1 MFGVRYMVR
10 GLKGLASALGALA
23 LCIMCVSPTVSAETV
38 SSERLSAYVS
48 TEPSPG
54 EDLIVEGGPKLHAT
68 LEQSVHWGPYGKDHV
83 TLDANEGDTVDGAL
97 VTAGYHLTYRVRLTN
112 YGDADATN
120 VSLVARLPYVTN
132 RDKEGMPVY
141 ESPFSLGIKDNLVGG
156 VLPAGVTE
164 NSNFVDGS
172 TFLVERLSLGAGD
185 TMEYEITADINDNF
199 EYDDY
204 LRVRAMAEAYCDETD
219 GVATSNQLP
228 CTLMR
233 DWSRGNGDVTV
244 NVTQA
249 LDSSEV
255 HVYQSYPLDYD
266 ADNTRI
272 LYKVDVTYNGG
283 DDVTLYGFNIELDGL
298 REIYRDGKHTNLVTD
313 GNTAVYEKDGTS
325 TEEFELPVTLNA
337 ENPSATFEFW
347 APVPQ
352 DGEGWPDRVGAKF
365 EANAFSGTEGV
376 GYNSLDI
383 DPVTL
388 VANYDQS
395 LHLQVAIGNET
406 IGEGAVLHKGDV
418 ITFTGYFIG
427 PNLNYKD
434 TPPKASPSPK
444 PTPMPIIGAADIHLF
459 HEDMSGN
466 LELIGNTNQISITEM
481 GKKAKYSFSVPFKVT
496 DNNVCVSS
504 LKLGYSVSG
513 RNEYLSKTAFD
524 YERVSDVMSFDV
536 CRGEL
541 GLEIEQPGT
550 KLHAGDD
557 VAYKL
562 TLSSACGHSFKQAK
576 AVLAVVPDGMTVYE
590 SSVAPEGTVLSVKG
604 GGQKVLWMLDEAP
617 SKSQE
622 YTFTAKTAEDSVG
635 QTTHHVLGA
644 VGVLGVGT
652 ELDKGLEKT
661 VDTVVDP
668 MASNLRIDL
677 YRKLYN
683 EDDYSDADKVCLK
696 SIADKGIDFK
706 VSVSNEG
713 PGTAR
718 NVVVTSALPSG
729 FKLEN
734 GSTEFRQTVDAI
746 PVGETRELTFKA
758 VTDGTFNKTY
768 ESSASA
774 EWAYC
779 DAPVHTSTL
788 GTTVEYDEIKLSA
801 IGAQS
806 VAANEYIEGC
816 DFTSEQVSACEGAE
830 ITYRYRITNNG
841 EAVIPRMH
849 VIVEPTG
856 VDLSVVSDN
865 LTKLSS
871 GKLSG
876 HVDKLVPGDTAE
888 LVFSGIMSNTEYATV
903 KCKAMSWYP
912 DETGEHAVGSV
923 TTVFADLVAE
933 DRFWPVG
940 PPLPPTITPTALVPT
955 PPSVGPNLTVECSHS
970 LNGGAYTTE
979 TGSVN
984 PNETI
989 AYYFKITNT
998 GDTDATNV
1006 DFTDTV
1012 PFGLMDTV
1020 DGKLVMIESKTAHWS
1035 VIRAG
1040 ETVTHAFTLTVP
1052 PISRDCE
1059 WRNKAVVT
1067 CCGRE
1072 FESNEV
1078 VATSTYVAPGPAD
1091 VRVKIEQ
1098 GTNGTED
1105 MTYDQISVNAGDI
1118 ITYRI
1123 TAYNVGYMDAN
1134 NVVVTDVLPAGL
1146 LMKDPDDGEWKV
1158 GGTWTGRTSLLT
1170 KSKDVVWTIQAKVPD
1185 VSATTTWTNKATVVY
1200 DGCEAGGSTSNEA
1213 VAKCIILPTPGNAD
1227 IRIEALQSMKD
1238 GEPSKSDMS
1247 VQAGDQMRYTYNIT
1261 NVGDDDAQNVV
1272 VETTMQDSFIY
1283 EGPRR
1288 WELGE
1293 VLAGKT
1299 VMITVDVTVPE
1310 TSTSVEWING
1320 AKVCWTGH
1328 STWLESNALRIRIVN
1343 ENPGPITQ
1351 DITVDSW
1358 QALAMSQPDG
1368 ESDVWTKDNL
1378 SVTSDTDEG
1387 TKLYQ
1392 KFTVTN
1398 NSDDYTVKGMT
1409 LRARYPAG
1417 YGLTNP
1423 TMCHDYEDIAPG
1435 DSVTVVFEIPV
1446 VNIINTNGTYTSDNA
1461 LLCDGEIVY
1470 EFSDMSVVSTAS
1482 TVAPTPI
1489 VPTPTPVVPTPTPV
1503 VPTPTPEGEANL
1515 SYSFTHG
1522 SGMGSSDLDL
1532 DVAGNDEITM
1542 QLSVTNNG
1550 TGSARNVQAEIV
1562 PAPGLTVVG
1571 NGDSQDMWLEI
1582 RPGETKTM
1590 NLTVKVPESDF
1601 DRTYTSRAIVT
1612 HNGTNTEAGTLRLVQ
1627 TIEKPTPT
1635 PVIST
1640 PTPTPAV
1647 KVPEMSVE
1655 LFQRVNGGEYTK
1667 DNMDVNEGDAVT
1679 YKIVMSNTGEGVAQD
1694 VNLKLMLPSG
1704 LSADNESVFWW
1715 SDILAGETVT
1725 KFVNVTVPK
1734 SLSSAD
1740 YDVRAHADWSLNKSG
1755 IDSNTVRSIQTIDD
1769 DTGETAG
1776 DLKIW
1781 KFIYVGATKPAADS
1795 DEWAT
1800 HDVDVTSTNGQ
1811 TAFFKYVI
1819 QNIGTT
1825 KLSDVALRLVLPAGF
1840 EGNSYFGPY
1849 ELEPRGT
1856 ATVYM
1861 KLPLDGLSNG
1871 RYGLDGT
1878 LSKNGVA
1885 VWTDRSHE
1893 VNVNV
1898 QSVVT
1903 PTPTTVPT
1911 PTPVADAKIEATR
1924 LVAVSSSG
1932 KPSTGWSASDIEVT
1946 DVSGKT
1952 AYFRYVLRNT
1962 GGKDARNV
1970 TLKATLPAGFEFAEG
1985 DGLYGPYEIKA
1996 GSQVTIDMSI
2006 PLGSLDSGTYGV
2018 NSTINHDGKFVWAG
2032 TGPNVRVSLAK
2043 PTATPEETI
2052 IPEARLEIEKLV
2064 AVSETKPDTG
2074 WSSDDIEVADA
2085 SGKKAWYRFVI
2096 KNTGTGDAKN
2106 VTLNAELP
2114 AGFTFVDGNGAFG
2127 PYDIQAGS
2135 RVTIDMNIDLDG
2147 LVAGSYAVT
2156 GRATYGTQT
2165 IWSGSTPSAVVKA
2178 STRPT
2183 PVVTPKPVVTPDTT
2197 PTVKPDM
2204 TPDVTPTTTPV
2215 AGKLSVKQYVAIT
2228 NDGQPDES
2236 SPEWSTGNVVAR
2248 ETEGYTA
2255 YFQYV
2260 FENTGDEPISNM
2272 TFKTKLPDGFT
2283 GNEEHG
2289 PYDILAHGTFK
2300 FVLSMPLDAL
2310 GDGIYGI
2317 AGNAFVGGTCIWA
2330 GVSPVITVDSGTATP
2345 TPDTKGLIIRAQQS
2359 VNGGA
2364 PVETLVN
2371 VKPGDVVK
2379 YGFTVTNQGNTVA
2392 RDVVLT
2398 FKVPDG
2404 MIILGQRGQDVSWTW
2419 DEIAPGEAKVAELE
2433 VQVPESAVG
2442 LKLNVKAQLSAE
2454 GVPVI
2459 ESNALDAEMGGEGKP
2474 IEVIF
2479 TQNVNCPY
2487 TTNTVTANGGE
2498 TAWYHVKVR
2507 NVSDGDIENVVLKG
2521 VLPAGFAVSRDLTW
2535 ELGTLSAGDEKL
2547 IEFNATV
2554 TTTLGSYT
2562 SKMQVTSDAGD
2573 FESNVLSLR
2582 VVEPGSTPSVKPVV
2596 TPDVTTGPIETV
2608 EPGETD
2614 GPIETKEPTETDE
2627 PGPVETQEPVP
2638 GETVQPDTTPSVE
2651 PDITPGVEP
2660 DNTPDVRP
2668 DNTPDVRPD
2677 NTPGTRPSNTP
2688 DGPSGPTE
2696 GPQGIPG
2703 STQEPGQQIV
2713 LPGFT
2718 GGNDGP
2724 SGGDG
2729 SGGDVAGNDSLA
2741 NPNKNNP
2748 NTGVESSTP
2757 IYVVVLLGL
2766 IALAGASAIGYV
2778 VYKKKK

>member
-1 MFGVRYMVR
+1 MVR

-23 LCIMCVSPTVSAETV
+23 LCFMCVSPTVSAETV
-38 SSERLSAYVS
+38 SSERLSDYVS

-54 EDLIVEGGPKLHAT
+54 EDLIVDGGPKLHVS
-68 LEQSVHWGPYGKDHV
+68 LEQSVHQGPYGKDHEV
-83 TLDANEGDTVDGAL
+83 LDANEVDTAS
-97 VTAGYHLTYRVRLTN
+97 HNLTYRVKLTN

-132 RDKEGMPVY
+132 RDKEGVPGY
-141 ESPFSLGIKDNLVGG
+141 ESPFSLSLASDVIGG
-156 VLPAGVTE
+156 MLPSGVTE
-164 NSNFVDGS
+164 NADFVDGS
-172 TFLVERLSLGAGD
+172 TFLVERSTLGAGQ
-185 TMEYEITADINDNF
+185 TISYEIAADVNNNF

-204 LRVRAMAEAYCDETD
+204 LRLRSMAEAYCDETD

-233 DWSRGNGDVTV
+233 DWNRGNADVTV

-249 LDSSEV
+249 LDSGKV
-255 HVYQSYPLDYD
+255 PVYQAYPLDYD
-266 ADNTRI
+266 SDNTRI

-298 REIYRDGKHTNLVTD
+298 REIYRDGKYVNLVTD
-313 GNTAVYEKDGTS
+313 GNTAVYEKDWTS

-337 ENPSATFEFW
+337 ENPSATFKFW

-365 EANAFSGTEGV
+365 EANAFSGTEGA

-395 LHLQVAIGNET
+395 LHLQAAIGNEP

-418 ITFTGYFIG
+418 VTFTGYFIG

-444 PTPMPIIGAADIHLF
+444 PTPMPVIGEADIHLF

-466 LELIGNTNQISITEM
+466 LELIGNANQISVTEI
-481 GKKAKYSFSVPFKVT
+481 GKKAKYSFSVPIKVT
-496 DNNVCVSS
+496 DNNTCVSF

-513 RNEYLSKTAFD
+513 LNEYLSKTAFD
-524 YERVSDVMSFDV
+524 YDRVSDAMSFDV
-536 CRGEL
+536 CSGEL
-541 GLEIEQPGT
+541 DLEVEQPST
-550 KLHAGDD
+550 KLRAGDD

-576 AVLAVVPDGMTVYE
+576 AVLAAVPEGMTVYE
-590 SSVAPEGTVLSVKG
+590 SSVAPEGTVLSVEG
-604 GGQKVLWMLDEAP
+604 GGQNVLWMLDEAL

-622 YTFTAKTAEDSVG
+622 YNFTVKTAGDSVG
-635 QTTHHVLGA
+635 QTAYHVLGA

-652 ELDKGLEKT
+652 ELDTGFEKT

-668 MASNLRIDL
+668 MASNLRINL

-683 EDDYSDADKVCLK
+683 EDGYGDGDTTCLK
-696 SIADKGIDFK
+696 SVADKGIDFK
-706 VSVSNEG
+706 VFVLNEG
-713 PGTAR
+713 PGVAR
-718 NVVVTSALPSG
+718 NVIVKSALPSG
-729 FKLEN
+729 FTLEN

-779 DAPVHTSTL
+779 DAPVNTGVL

-806 VAANEYIEGC
+806 VAANDYIEGC

-876 HVDKLVPGDTAE
+876 HVDNLVPGDTAE
-888 LVFSGIMSNTEYATV
+888 LVFSGTMAHTEYATV

-940 PPLPPTITPTALVPT
+940 PPLPPTPTPTAPVVT
-955 PPSVGPNLTVECSHS
+955 PPSVGPNLTVECSQS

-989 AYYFKITNT
+989 SYYFKITNT
-998 GDTDATNV
+998 GDADATNV
-1006 DFTDTV
+1006 NFTDTV

-1020 DGKLVMIESKTAHWS
+1020 DGKLVMIESKTAYWS

-1040 ETVTHAFTLTVP
+1040 ETVVHEFTLTVP
-1052 PISRDCE
+1052 PISHDCE
-1059 WRNKAVVT
+1059 WRNKAVVA
-1067 CCGRE
+1067 CGGRE

-1185 VSATTTWTNKATVVY
+1185 VSATTTWTNKATVTY
-1200 DGCEAGGSTSNEA
+1200 DGCEAGGNTSNEA
-1213 VAKCIILPTPGNAD
+1213 VAKCFVLPTPGNAD
-1227 IRIEALQSMKD
+1227 IKIEAMQSMRD

-1261 NVGDDDAQNVV
+1261 NVGDDDAQNVI
-1272 VETTMQDSFIY
+1272 VETTMQDAFIY

-1288 WELGE
+1288 WDLGE
-1293 VLAGKT
+1293 VLAGET

-1328 STWLESNALRIRIVN
+1328 GTWLESNALRIRIVN

-1351 DITVDSW
+1351 DVTVDSW
-1358 QALAMSQPDG
+1358 QALAMSQPGNDSG
-1368 ESDVWTKDNL
+1368 AWTKDDL

-1387 TKLYQ
+1387 MKLYQ

-1398 NSDDYTVKGMT
+1398 NSDDYTVQGLT
-1409 LRARYPAG
+1409 LRARYAAG

-1423 TMCHDYEDIAPG
+1423 TMYHDYDDIAPG

-1446 VNIINTNGTYTSDNA
+1446 VNIVGTNGTYTSDNA

-1482 TVAPTPI
+1482 TVEPTPV
-1489 VPTPTPVVPTPTPV
+1489 VPTPTPTIPTPTPV
-1503 VPTPTPEGEANL
+1503 VPTPTPEGEASL

-1522 SGMGSSDLDL
+1522 SGMGSSDLAL
-1532 DVAGNDEITM
+1532 DVSGGDEITM
-1542 QLSVTNNG
+1542 QLSVTNDG

-1571 NGDSQDMWLEI
+1571 NGYSQEMWLEI
-1582 RPGETKTM
+1582 KPGETKAM

-1612 HNGTNTEAGTLRLVQ
+1612 YNGTNTEAGTLRLVQ
-1627 TIEKPTPT
+1627 KIEKPTPT
-1635 PVIST
+1635 PVQPT
-1640 PTPTPAV
+1640 PTPTPTV

-1655 LFQRVNGGEYTK
+1655 VFQRANGGEYTK
-1667 DNMDVNEGDAVT
+1667 DNIDVAEGDVVT
-1679 YKIVMSNTGEGVAQD
+1679 YKIVMSNMGEGVAQD
-1694 VNLKLMLPSG
+1694 VNLRLMLPAG

-1725 KFVNVTVPK
+1725 KFVDVTIPK

-1740 YDVRAHADWSLNKSG
+1740 YDVRAHADWSLDKTG

-1781 KFIYVGATKPAADS
+1781 KFISVGKTKPAADS
-1795 DEWAT
+1795 DAWVAN
-1800 HDVDVTSTNGQ
+1800 DIDVTDVAGQ
-1811 TAFFKYVI
+1811 NAFFKYVI
-1819 QNIGTT
+1819 QNVGTARV
-1825 KLSDVALRLVLPAGF
+1825 SDVALRLVLPAGF

-1849 ELEPRGT
+1849 ELEPRET
-1856 ATVYM
+1856 VTVYM
-1861 KLPLDGLSNG
+1861 KLPLDSLSNG

-1878 LSKNGVA
+1878 LSKNGAA
-1885 VWTDRSHE
+1885 VWTGRSHE

-1898 QSVVT
+1898 QSVAT

-1932 KPSTGWSASDIEVT
+1932 KPSTGWSTSDIEVT

-1996 GSQVTIDMSI
+1996 GSQVSIDMSI

-2018 NSTINHDGKFVWAG
+2018 NSTINHDGKSVWSG
-2032 TGPNVRVSLAK
+2032 TGPNVRISLSK
-2043 PTATPEETI
+2043 PTATPGETS
-2052 IPEARLEIEKLV
+2052 IPEARLEVERLLAV
-2064 AVSETKPDTG
+2064 APNKPETG
-2074 WSSDDIEVADA
+2074 WSSHDIEVADV
-2085 SGKKAWYRFVI
+2085 SGNHAWYRFI
-2096 KNTGTGDAKN
+2096 IRNTGTGEAKN
-2106 VTLNAELP
+2106 VVLDAELP
-2114 AGFTFVDGNGAFG
+2114 AGFNFVDDDGTFG
-2127 PYDIQAGS
+2127 PYDIPAGS
-2135 RVTIDMNIDLDG
+2135 SVTVDVDIPLDG
-2147 LVAGSYAVT
+2147 LGAGSYALN
-2156 GRATYGTQT
+2156 GRVACGSQT
-2165 IWSGSTPSAVVKA
+2165 VWSGSTPSAVVKA
-2178 STRPT
+2178 SIKPT
-2183 PVVTPKPVVTPDTT
+2183 PDVTPKPVVTPSIKPDVT
-2197 PTVKPDM
+2197 PTVKPDN
-2204 TPDVTPTTTPV
+2204 TPDVIPTATPV
-2215 AGKLSVKQYVAIT
+2215 MGNLSVKQYVAIT
-2228 NDGQPDES
+2228 ADGQPDAS

-2248 ETEGYTA
+2248 ETDGHTA

-2260 FENTGDEPISNM
+2260 FENTGDEPINDM
-2272 TFKTKLPDGFT
+2272 TFKTKLPEGFE

-2289 PYDILAHGTFK
+2289 PYDIPAHGTFK
-2300 FVLSMPLDAL
+2300 FVMSMPLDNL

-2317 AGNAFVGGTCIWA
+2317 AGNAYVDGTCIWYGA
-2330 GVSPVITVDSGTATP
+2330 SPVITVDSGTATP

-2392 RDVVLT
+2392 RDVILT
-2398 FKVPDG
+2398 FNLPDG
-2404 MIILGQRGQDVSWTW
+2404 LVVLGRRGQDMSWTW
-2419 DEIAPGEAKVAELE
+2419 DEIAPGEAKQAELE

-2442 LKLNVKAQLSAE
+2442 LKLNLRAQLSAE

-2459 ESNALDAEMGGEGKP
+2459 ESNELGAEMGGEGSP
-2474 IEVIF
+2474 IEVVF

-2507 NVSDGDIENVVLKG
+2507 NVSDSDIDNVVLKG
-2521 VLPAGFAVSRDLTW
+2521 SLPAGFAVSRDLSW
-2535 ELGTLSAGDEKL
+2535 ELGTLSAGEEKL

-2562 SKMQVTSDAGD
+2562 SKMLVTSDAGD

-2582 VVEPGSTPSVKPVV
+2582 VVEPSETPSLKPDV

-2614 GPIETKEPTETDE
+2614 GPVETKEPTETDE

-2638 GETVQPDTTPSVE
+2638 GETVRPDTTPSIE
-2651 PDITPGVEP
+2651 PDATPSIELDVTPSVDSDE
-2660 DNTPDVRP
+2660 TPDVRP
-2668 DNTPDVRPD
+2668 ST
-2677 NTPGTRPSNTP
+2677 TPG
-2688 DGPSGPTE
+2688 GPLGPTD
-2696 GPQGIPG
+2696 GPQGTPG
-2703 STQEPGQQIV
+2703 NTQEPGQQIV

-2729 SGGDVAGNDSLA
+2729 FTGDVAGNDSLA

-2757 IYVVVLLGL
+2757 IYVVVLLGFV
-2766 IALAGASAIGYV
+2766 ALAGVSAIGYV
-2778 VYKKKK
+2778 IYKKKK

>member
-10 GLKGLASALGALA
+10 GLKGLASVLGALA
-23 LCIMCVSPTVSAETV
+23 LCFMCVSPTVSAETV
-38 SSERLSAYVS
+38 SLERLSDYVS

-54 EDLIVEGGPKLHAT
+54 EDLIVDGGPKLHVS
-68 LEQSVHWGPYGKDHV
+68 LEQSAHRGPYGKGHEV
-83 TLDANEGDTVDGAL
+83 LDANDVDTAS
-97 VTAGYHLTYRVRLTN
+97 HNLTYRVKLTN

-132 RDKEGMPVY
+132 RDKEGVPGY
-141 ESPFSLGIKDNLVGG
+141 ESPFSLSMLSSGD
-156 VLPAGVTE
+156 A
-164 NSNFVDGS
+164 SFVDGS
-172 TFLVERLSLGAGD
+172 TFLVERPSLGAGQ
-185 TMEYEITADINDNF
+185 TISYEIAADINDNF

-204 LRVRAMAEAYCDETD
+204 LRLRSMAEAYCDETD

-233 DWSRGNGDVTV
+233 DWNRGNADVTV
-244 NVTQA
+244 SVTQA
-249 LDSSEV
+249 LDSGNV
-255 HVYQSYPLDYD
+255 PVYQSYPLDYD
-266 ADNTRI
+266 SDNTRI
-272 LYKVDVTYNGG
+272 MYKVDVTHNGG
-283 DDVTLYGFNIELDGL
+283 DEVTLYGFNIELDGL
-298 REIYRDGKHTNLVTD
+298 REIYRDGKYANLVTD
-313 GNTAVYEKDGTS
+313 GNTAVYEKDYTS
-325 TEEFELPVTLNA
+325 TEEFDVPVTLNA
-337 ENPSATFEFW
+337 ENPSVTYKFW

-352 DGEGWPDRVGAKF
+352 DGDDWPDRVGAKF
-365 EANAFSGTEGV
+365 EVNAFSGVEGV

-395 LHLQVAIGNET
+395 LHLQVAIGNDP
-406 IGEGAVLHKGDV
+406 IDEGTVLHKGDV
-418 ITFTGYFIG
+418 VTFNGYFIG

-444 PTPMPIIGAADIHLF
+444 PTPTPVIGDADIHLF

-466 LELIGNTNQISITEM
+466 LELVGNANQITVTEM
-481 GKKAKYSFSVPFKVT
+481 GKKAKYSFSVPIKVT
-496 DNNVCVSS
+496 DNNTCVGS

-513 RNEYLSKTAFD
+513 LNEYLSKTAFD

-536 CRGEL
+536 CPGEL
-541 GLEIEQPGT
+541 SLDIEQPST
-550 KLHAGDD
+550 KLRAGDD

-576 AVLAVVPDGMTVYE
+576 AVLAAVPEGMAVYE
-590 SSVAPEGTVLSVKG
+590 SSVAPEGTVSSVEG
-604 GGQKVLWMLDEAP
+604 GGQNVLWMLDEAP

-622 YTFTAKTAEDSVG
+622 YNFTAKTAEDSVG
-635 QTTHHVLGA
+635 QTTYHVLGA
-644 VGVLGVGT
+644 VGILGVGT
-652 ELDKGLEKT
+652 ELDTGLEKT

-668 MASNLRIDL
+668 MASNLRINL

-683 EDDYSDADKVCLK
+683 EDGYSEDDTICLK
-696 SIADKGIDFK
+696 SVADKGIDFK
-706 VSVSNEG
+706 VSVLNEG
-713 PGTAR
+713 PGMAR
-718 NVVVTSALPSG
+718 NVVVKSVLPSG

-734 GSTEFRQTVDAI
+734 GSTEFRQTIDSI
-746 PVGETRELTFKA
+746 PSGETRELTFKA
-758 VTDGTFNKTY
+758 VTDGTVDTTY

-779 DAPVHTSTL
+779 DAPVNTGVL
-788 GTTVEYDEIKLSA
+788 GTTVEYDEIRVSA

-806 VAANEYIEGC
+806 VAADDSLNMSGC
-816 DFTSEQVSACEGAE
+816 DFTSGQVNAWNNSS

-841 EAVIPRMH
+841 EAKVPNVRFSANVDSNVAVMSVPEGAQLDNVANTITYL
-849 VIVEPTG
+849 VTNLEPG
-856 VDLSVVSDN
+856 A
-865 LTKLSS
+865 
-871 GKLSG
+871 
-876 HVDKLVPGDTAE
+876 TAE
-888 LVFSGIMSNTEYATV
+888 LTFQGVLGPDAGIEYGTV
-903 KCKAMSWYP
+903 SCEASLWY
-912 DETGEHAVGSV
+912 DDVAEASRTA
-923 TTVFADLVAE
+923 FADLTAKNV
-933 DRFWPVG
+933 WYPIG
-940 PPLPPTITPTALVPT
+940 PPLPPTPTPTAPVVT
-955 PPSVGPNLTVECSHS
+955 PPPVGPNLTVACSQS

-979 TGSVN
+979 TGSIN

-989 AYYFKITNT
+989 SYYFKITNT
-998 GDTDATNV
+998 GDADATDVN
-1006 DFTDTV
+1006 FTDTV

-1020 DGKLVMIESKTAHWS
+1020 DGKLVMIESKTAYWP

-1040 ETVTHAFTLTVP
+1040 ETVVHEFMLTVP
-1052 PISRDCE
+1052 PISRDSE

-1067 CCGRE
+1067 CGGRE

-1091 VRVKIEQ
+1091 VMVKIEQ
-1098 GTNGTED
+1098 GTTGTED

-1146 LMKDPDDGEWKV
+1146 LMKDPDDGEWKA
-1158 GGTWTGRTSLLT
+1158 GGTWTGRTSILT

-1185 VSATTTWTNKATVVY
+1185 VSATTTWTNKAIVTY
-1200 DGCEAGGSTSNEA
+1200 DGCEAGGNTSNEA
-1213 VAKCIILPTPGNAD
+1213 VAKCFVLPTPGNAD
-1227 IRIEALQSMKD
+1227 IKIEAMQSMRD

-1247 VQAGDQMRYTYNIT
+1247 VQAGDEIRYTYNVT

-1272 VETTMQDSFIY
+1272 VETTMQDAFIY

-1293 VLAGKT
+1293 VLAGET
-1299 VMITVDVTVPE
+1299 VTITVDVTVPE

-1328 STWLESNALRIRIVN
+1328 GTWLESNALRIRITN

-1358 QALAMSQPDG
+1358 QALAMSQPGND
-1368 ESDVWTKDNL
+1368 SDVWTKDDL
-1378 SVTSDTDEG
+1378 FVTSDTDEG
-1387 TKLYQ
+1387 MKLYQ
-1392 KFTVTN
+1392 KFMVTN
-1398 NSDDYTVKGMT
+1398 NSDDYTVSGMT
-1409 LRARYPAG
+1409 LRARYAAG

-1423 TMCHDYEDIAPG
+1423 TMYHDYDDIAPG

-1461 LLCDGEIVY
+1461 LICDGEIVY

-1482 TVAPTPI
+1482 TVG
-1489 VPTPTPVVPTPTPV
+1489 PTPVVPTPTPV
-1503 VPTPTPEGEANL
+1503 APTPTPVVPTSTPDGEANL
-1515 SYSFTHG
+1515 RYSFTHG
-1522 SGMGSSDLDL
+1522 SDTDL
-1532 DVAGNDEITM
+1532 DVTGGDEVTM
-1542 QLSVTNNG
+1542 SLSVTNDG

-1571 NGDSQDMWLEI
+1571 NGYSQEMWLEI
-1582 RPGETKTM
+1582 KPGETKTM
-1590 NLTVKVPESDF
+1590 HLTVKVPESDF

-1612 HNGTNTEAGTLRLVQ
+1612 YDGMNTEAGTLRLVQ
-1627 TIEKPTPT
+1627 KIEKPTPT
-1635 PVIST
+1635 PVQPT
-1640 PTPTPAV
+1640 PTPTPIV

-1655 LFQRVNGGEYTK
+1655 VFQRTNGGEYTK
-1667 DNMDVNEGDAVT
+1667 DNIDVAEGDVLT

-1694 VNLKLMLPSG
+1694 VNLKLILPLG
-1704 LSADNESVFWW
+1704 LTADDESVFWW

-1725 KFVNVTVPK
+1725 KFVDVTVPK

-1740 YDVRAHADWSLNKSG
+1740 YDVRAHADWSLNKTG
-1755 IDSNTVRSIQTIDD
+1755 IDSNTVRAIQTIDD

-1781 KFIYVGATKPAADS
+1781 KFISVGATRPVADS
-1795 DEWAT
+1795 DEWVA
-1800 HDVDVTSTNGQ
+1800 HDIDVTSTAGRN
-1811 TAFFKYVI
+1811 AFFKYVI
-1819 QNIGTT
+1819 QNVGTT
-1825 KLSDVALRLVLPAGF
+1825 KVSDVALRLVLPAGF

-1849 ELEPRGT
+1849 ELEPRET
-1856 ATVYM
+1856 VTVYM
-1861 KLPLDGLSNG
+1861 KLPLDSLSNG

-1885 VWTDRSHE
+1885 VWTGRSHE

-1903 PTPTTVPT
+1903 PTPTTTVPT

-1932 KPSTGWSASDIEVT
+1932 KPSTGLSSSDIEVT

-1962 GGKDARNV
+1962 GGKDAKNV

-2018 NSTINHDGKFVWAG
+2018 NSTINHDGKSVWSG
-2032 TGPNVRVSLAK
+2032 TGPNVRVSLSK
-2043 PTATPEETI
+2043 PTATPEETS
-2052 IPEARLEIEKLV
+2052 IPEARLEVERLLAV
-2064 AVSETKPDTG
+2064 AQNKPETG
-2074 WSSDDIEVADA
+2074 WSSHDIEVADV
-2085 SGKKAWYRFVI
+2085 SGNHAWYRFI
-2096 KNTGTGDAKN
+2096 IRNTGTGEAKN
-2106 VTLNAELP
+2106 VVLNAELP
-2114 AGFTFVDGNGAFG
+2114 AGFNFVDDEGTFG
-2127 PYDIQAGS
+2127 PYDIPAGS
-2135 RVTIDMNIDLDG
+2135 SVTVDFDIPLDG
-2147 LVAGSYAVT
+2147 LGAGSYAVN
-2156 GRATYGTQT
+2156 GRVACGSQT
-2165 IWSGSTPSAVVKA
+2165 VWSGSTPSAVVKA
-2178 STRPT
+2178 SIKPT
-2183 PVVTPKPVVTPDTT
+2183 PAVTPKPVVTPSIKPDVT
-2197 PTVKPDM
+2197 PTVKPDN

-2215 AGKLSVKQYVAIT
+2215 TGNLSVKQYVAIT
-2228 NDGQPDES
+2228 ADGQPDES
-2236 SPEWSTGNVVAR
+2236 SPEWSIGNVVAR
-2248 ETEGYTA
+2248 ETEGFTA

-2260 FENTGDEPISNM
+2260 FENTGDEPINGM

-2289 PYDILAHGTFK
+2289 PYDIPAHGTFK

-2317 AGNAFVGGTCIWA
+2317 AGNAYVDGTCIWYGA
-2330 GVSPVITVDSGTATP
+2330 SPVITVDSGTVTP
-2345 TPDTKGLIIRAQQS
+2345 TPDTKGLVIRAQQS

-2364 PVETLVN
+2364 SVETLVN

-2392 RDVVLT
+2392 RDVILT
-2398 FKVPDG
+2398 FNLPDG
-2404 MIILGQRGQDVSWTW
+2404 LIVLGRRGQDMSWTW
-2419 DEIAPGEAKVAELE
+2419 DEIAPGEAKTAELE

-2442 LKLNVKAQLSAE
+2442 LKLNLKAKLSAE

-2459 ESNALDAEMGGEGKP
+2459 ESNELGAEMGGEGNP
-2474 IEVIF
+2474 IEVVF

-2498 TAWYHVKVR
+2498 TAWYHVKVC

-2521 VLPAGFAVSRDLTW
+2521 ILPAGFAVSRDLVW
-2535 ELGTLSAGDEKL
+2535 ELGTLPAGEEKL

-2562 SKMQVTSDAGD
+2562 SKMQVTSDAGE
-2573 FESNVLSLR
+2573 FESNVLSLQ
-2582 VVEPGSTPSVKPVV
+2582 VVETSSPKPDV

-2614 GPIETKEPTETDE
+2614 GPAETKEPTETDE
-2627 PGPVETQEPVP
+2627 PGPVETQDPVP
-2638 GETVQPDTTPSVE
+2638 GETVQPDMTPSVGPDVTSSIE
-2651 PDITPGVEP
+2651 PDT
-2660 DNTPDVRP
+2660 TPDVRP
-2668 DNTPDVRPD
+2668 DNTPDA
-2677 NTPGTRPSNTP
+2677 RPSNAP

-2696 GPQGIPG
+2696 GPQGTPG
-2703 STQEPGQQIV
+2703 NTQEPGQQIV
-2713 LPGFT
+2713 LPGFA

-2724 SGGDG
+2724 SSVNDGDG
-2729 SGGDVAGNDSLA
+2729 FDNDALA

-2766 IALAGASAIGYV
+2766 IALAGVSAIGYV